1 MANKYLKQEGFY
13 GKACNTIL
21 GIGLAGAIIGMHIYM
36 FMDTSDQCTV
46 KEEIKDAVEEIK
58 KAAAKLA

>member
-1 MANKYLKQEGFY
+1 M

>member
-1 MANKYLKQEGFY
+1 MPEKTGGDNM

-21 GIGLAGAIIGMHIYM
+21 GLGLAGAIMGMHVYM
-36 FMDTSDQCTV
+36 FMDSSDQCT
-46 KEEIKDAVEEIK
+46 IKDEVREAIDEIK

>member
-1 MANKYLKQEGFY
+1 M

-21 GIGLAGAIIGMHIYM
+21 GLGIAGAIIGMHVYM
-36 FMDTSDQCTV
+36 FMDSSDQCT
-46 KEEIKDAVEEIK
+46 IKDEVREAIDEIK

>member
-1 MANKYLKQEGFY
+1 M

-21 GIGLAGAIIGMHIYM
+21 GLGLAGAIIGMHIYM
-36 FMDTSDQCTV
+36 FMDTSDQCTI
-46 KEEIKDAVEEIK
+46 KEDIKEAVEEIK